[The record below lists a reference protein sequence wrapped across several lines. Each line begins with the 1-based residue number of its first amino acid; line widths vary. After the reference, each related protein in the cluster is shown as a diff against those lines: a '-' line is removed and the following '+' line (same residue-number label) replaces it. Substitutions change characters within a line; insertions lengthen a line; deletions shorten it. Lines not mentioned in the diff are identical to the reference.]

1 MDKMKTLN
9 KILLTLASILALMS
23 CEKDGD
29 KIYLQSLGSDELIAT
44 TDKVVL
50 SVETSQK
57 VVLSFAWK
65 GQDVQISDT
74 TVGTAAKAKNY
85 MEISL
90 SEDFSGQIY
99 KDETTSNSI
108 AYKGGEL
115 NSIVNGLGAKVG
127 EVNNVFFR
135 LGSATGENIPY
146 AYSNVVKVDVTPYVM
161 DMNTGVLLAAD
172 KTENG
177 KTLYSENADGI
188 YKGFLGIKIA
198 DKNFWLKEGDG
209 SIWGNIADSEK
220 AFVISSDPSNQW
232 NFWFPDIAGC
242 YYTVIDTQT
251 EEWSATL
258 LSTITINGDIQD
270 NMSFDIE
277 NNRWICNYT
286 SDSSKDI
293 NITLSGTSRIFN
305 ATTGS
310 TEGISDTFGFA
321 NSNDGL
327 VFGKTSDNITLH
339 VEQGENSII
348 LYMNVPEEL
357 PYITATNDATEIPS
371 QYPATIEMQR
381 WNSSTNS
388 METMTQLQRT
398 DSENGIYEGT
408 YDGPYQKN
416 DYYGFEFI
424 ADGIWYR
431 ADASDNSKLAISN
444 NSLSKFYFNDAED
457 NVTSINV
464 TITVNLKELSWS
476 YVINSQET
484 GTVEEPKAQIIMSH
498 WSEEEGNK
506 TICTLYETE
515 ENIYEGEYEGAN
527 VNFKFVEGENWYG
540 AQDGDNPDKLST
552 SGSDTWFWKLTGNDW
567 PENVHVKI
575 TVDLNSKTWDYEDIT
590 E

>member
-1 MDKMKTLN
+1 MN
-9 KILLTLASILALMS
+9 LLPP
-23 CEKDGD
+23 DN
-29 KIYLQSLGSDELIAT
+29 
-44 TDKVVL
+44 VVL
-50 SVETSQK
+50 SIETSQK

-65 GQDVQISDT
+65 GQDVQINDT

-146 AYSNVVKVDVTPYVM
+146 AYSNVVKVAVTPYVM

-188 YKGFLGIKIA
+188 YRGFLGINIA

-242 YYTVIDTQT
+242 YYTVIDTQA

-270 NMSFDIE
+270 DMSFDIE

-339 VEQGENSII
+339 IEQGENSII

-381 WNSSTNS
+381 WNSATKK

-416 DYYGFEFI
+416 SNYGFEFI
-424 ADGIWYR
+424 VDGTWYR
-431 ADASDNSKLAISN
+431 ADASDNTKLAISN
-444 NSLSKFYFNDAED
+444 NDLSKFYFDKADD

-464 TITVNLKELSWS
+464 KITVDLKELSWS

-484 GTVEEPKAQIIMSH
+484 GTVEEPKAQITMSH
-498 WSEEEGNK
+498 WFGEEEGNK

-515 ENIYEGEYEGAN
+515 ENIYVGEYEGAN
-527 VNFKFVEGENWYG
+527 LKFKFVEGENWYG

-575 TVDLNSKTWDYEDIT
+575 TVNLNSKTWNYEDIT

>member
-1 MDKMKTLN
+1 M
-9 KILLTLASILALMS
+9 
-23 CEKDGD
+23 
-29 KIYLQSLGSDELIAT
+29 
-44 TDKVVL
+44 
-50 SVETSQK
+50 
-57 VVLSFAWK
+57 
-65 GQDVQISDT
+65 
-74 TVGTAAKAKNY
+74 
-85 MEISL
+85 
-90 SEDFSGQIY
+90 
-99 KDETTSNSI
+99 
-108 AYKGGEL
+108 
-115 NSIVNGLGAKVG
+115 
-127 EVNNVFFR
+127 
-135 LGSATGENIPY
+135 
-146 AYSNVVKVDVTPYVM
+146 
-161 DMNTGVLLAAD
+161 
-172 KTENG
+172 
-177 KTLYSENADGI
+177 
-188 YKGFLGIKIA
+188 
-198 DKNFWLKEGDG
+198 
-209 SIWGNIADSEK
+209 GNIADSEK

-258 LSTITINGDIQD
+258 LLTITINGDIQD

-416 DYYGFEFI
+416 SNYGFQFVDVI
-424 ADGIWYR
+424 NDKWYKPV
-431 ADASDNSKLAISN
+431 SGDNSKLEINDASDG
-444 NSLSKFYFNDAED
+444 KFYFDEANE
-457 NVTSINV
+457 NVTSI
-464 TITVNLKELSWS
+464 K
-476 YVINSQET
+476 
-484 GTVEEPKAQIIMSH
+484 VE
-498 WSEEEGNK
+498 
-506 TICTLYETE
+506 
-515 ENIYEGEYEGAN
+515 
-527 VNFKFVEGENWYG
+527 
-540 AQDGDNPDKLST
+540 
-552 SGSDTWFWKLTGNDW
+552 
-567 PENVHVKI
+567 I
-575 TVDLNSKTWDYEDIT
+575 TVDLNSLSWSYNIISEETDNGSEPEDTYPENVSMVYYPAPSYEEIVLLILNQTETPGIYENTYVGKTNFDFVFKDSGDNFYKYNYIDGEGNDPFALVKDGSSDLYFEGGWSETEASYKIT
-590 E
+590 VDLINMRWTFTKLTE